1 MLGPGGFDA
10 DRDMAA
16 VTVNRWGHGYSYG
29 GSTLFDLLAGGPE
42 PYELARAP
50 AGRVA
55 IANSDA
61 AWSAFAHSAIDQAHR
76 AVQELLPTRRR
87 GGVRRG

>member
-1 MLGPGGFDA
+1 MLGTGGFDA
-10 DRDMAA
+10 DRDIAA
-16 VTVNRWGHGYSYG
+16 VTVNRWGHGYSYS
-29 GSTLFDLLAGGPE
+29 GSTLFDPPADGPG

-55 IANSDA
+55 IANADA

-76 AVQELLPTRRR
+76 AVQELLPTGRR
-87 GGVRRG
+87 GRAQYS

>member
-1 MLGPGGFDA
+1 M
-10 DRDMAA
+10 
-16 VTVNRWGHGYSYG
+16 NRWGHGYSYG
-29 GSTLFDLLAGGPE
+29 RNTLFDLPADGPE

-55 IANSDA
+55 IANADA

-87 GGVRRG
+87 GRAQYS